1 MTVNTEVFVGQPV
14 PAEEADRITAE
25 FADIGLNADVRVAP
39 PLRSLG
45 EVALVIFAALPFQQ
59 FVSQLASDFA
69 DDAYAR
75 LKAFV
80 TKVLHGEHAHADA
93 NVSAD
98 AGDEPAAKQVLVLQD
113 TATGIRV
120 VLEPDLPAES
130 FRQLLTLDLTKF
142 KFGPMHYDLTRGR
155 WRSELDEQG

>member
-80 TKVLHGEHAHADA
+80 TKVLHGKPGDA
-93 NVSAD
+93 STGAVAE
-98 AGDEPAAKQVLVLQD
+98 GEPEAKQVLVLQD

-142 KFGPMHYDLTRGR
+142 KFGPLHYDLTRGR